1 MQMGS
6 EGAAELSARTQ
17 HTWVPVL
24 TQVCKKCS
32 QSFIPPR
39 SAPSPC
45 SVTSQLSSS
54 SGRVYFHPSQ
64 IWAPLWLSWANRI
77 WQKWWRTSPKPSPQK
92 ACLPPC
98 CHPDQ
103 LAGWDG
109 EKYMVQLSPPPRWL
123 SNPEKEPPRWP
134 ASGLRLR
141 ESSRLSS
148 PKFPVHRIVSEIR
161 GCCF

>member
-32 QSFIPPR
+32 KSFIPPR
-39 SAPSPC
+39 SVPSPC

-64 IWAPLWLSWANRI
+64 IWAPLWLFWANRM
-77 WQKWWRTSPKPSPQK
+77 WQKWWRTSPKPTPQK

-134 ASGLRLR
+134 ASGPRLR